1 MSYILD
7 ALKKATVEREHL
19 HGSIPNLNAQPV
31 RANLSQQSGVDVAHR
46 RGRLTAAML
55 LFAACAVVAGA
66 AVVWRITSTSAKAP
80 LVPVTAVA
88 EPGDRH
94 SSPVAALSM
103 PAPAAPA
110 DPVMPPPFP
119 SASAPPP
126 RAADALPAAKATRP
140 QPATAR
146 PEASPLTPKPSSVS
160 LPALPA
166 LPALPD
172 SAPKLVVSGSTYS
185 ENPAYRVLIVNGQVY
200 REAESPA
207 AGVTIK
213 SIGAR
218 AAVALYDG
226 KEFLI
231 RY

>member
-46 RGRLTAAML
+46 RGGLTAAML
-55 LFAACAVVAGA
+55 LLAACAVVAGA

-88 EPGDRH
+88 ELGDRH

-119 SASAPPP
+119 SASSPPP
-126 RAADALPAAKATRP
+126 RAADALPTAKSTRP

-160 LPALPA
+160 

-207 AGVTIK
+207 VGVTIK